1 MPINVDINLM
11 RIIASAAEEF
21 SAVLHA
27 TPDVPFSI
35 DASTKFTTN
44 MDQHTTLSSEFSKN
58 QLTYTMACQSPTI
71 DTDAT
76 DKTKAADCCAT
87 LFSFTSPILT
97 KNK

>member
-1 MPINVDINLM
+1 MPINVDINFM

-44 MDQHTTLSSEFSKN
+44 MDQNPTLSSQFSKN
-58 QLTYTMACQSPTI
+58 QLTYTMACQPPTI

-76 DKTKAADCCAT
+76 DITKAANCCAT
-87 LFSFTSPILT
+87 LFTFTSPILT